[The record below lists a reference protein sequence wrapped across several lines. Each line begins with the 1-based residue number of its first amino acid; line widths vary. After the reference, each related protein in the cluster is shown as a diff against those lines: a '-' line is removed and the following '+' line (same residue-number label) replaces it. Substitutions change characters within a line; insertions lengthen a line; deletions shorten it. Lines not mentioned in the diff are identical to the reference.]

1 VREEVKRETWLEG
14 GWARVV
20 TVVLVLFV
28 VWTGELLLA
37 VFGGA
42 ELSTV
47 DSLAALFA
55 LVASLGLLAAVS
67 KRKLPRNQWVMI
79 GFAYMLFLVA
89 AAAVGR
95 HEGEMV
101 ARGWPGGAILVI
113 LFPVMFP
120 APGRAALAF
129 GLAGWAADIAV
140 AFHYG
145 RTPADFG
152 GWVGLYH
159 GYLMG
164 TIFSVALA
172 YLQRRIGQ
180 TEITSSNLG
189 SYNLVEKLGEGGMGE
204 VWRADHTLLKR
215 GAAVKLIHPKR
226 ARDPKSAVAY
236 RKRFEREVQSASRL
250 RSPYTVEI
258 FDYGEREDGVL
269 WFAMELIDGLDMVEL
284 TFRNRPLH
292 IERIVHLLSQVC
304 HSLEEAHEHG
314 LVHRDIKPNNVMVG
328 RMGAEYDFVKVLDF
342 GLVKLEETKED
353 VKLTR
358 AGATPG
364 TPGFMAPEQIMTPS
378 EVDPRADIYSV
389 GCLAYFLVTGRLV
402 FEADDWERV
411 KMAHVKNPV
420 VPPSDRT
427 DFDVP
432 AEMDAVIMKCL
443 EKDPDDRFQT
453 IGKLAEALAA
463 VPVEEPWTRAR
474 AKKEWTLH
482 KFKSS
487 DWTLSD

>member
-1 VREEVKRETWLEG
+1 MSRTSRLTL
-14 GWARVV
+14 A
-20 TVVLVLFV
+20 TLV
-28 VWTGELLLA
+28 
-37 VFGGA
+37 
-42 ELSTV
+42 
-47 DSLAALFA
+47 
-55 LVASLGLLAAVS
+55 
-67 KRKLPRNQWVMI
+67 
-79 GFAYMLFLVA
+79 LVA

-364 TPGFMAPEQIMTPS
+364 TPGFMAPEQIMTRRSHCSRSVPS
-378 EVDPRADIYSV
+378 RARNAVYSESTPKRV
-389 GCLAYFLVTGRLV
+389 
-402 FEADDWERV
+402 ERRRISCASSRYLGSL
-411 KMAHVKNPV
+411 K
-420 VPPSDRT
+420 T
-427 DFDVP
+427 DSP
-432 AEMDAVIMKCL
+432 
-443 EKDPDDRFQT
+443 
-453 IGKLAEALAA
+453 
-463 VPVEEPWTRAR
+463 TRAGRPSPAPAAPATINHWRQRQRTGDEAVYHESDTVSFRKSQPIFALRPPARR
-474 AKKEWTLH
+474 ALPQ
-482 KFKSS
+482 SS
-487 DWTLSD
+487 SGS